1 MSDILHVVARKGLV
15 SFKRAGNEWRAN
27 APAFIGRPVS
37 AELAD
42 ARDGTLYAALQ
53 LGHFGV
59 KLHHSDD
66 AGASWSEIAAPASPT
81 VETPD
86 DNTPAVDMIW
96 TLVAGGADE
105 PGVLWAGRRQAV
117 CSRAAIAAP
126 PGP

>member
-27 APAFIGRPVS
+27 APAFIGQPVS
-37 AELAD
+37 AVLAD
-42 ARDGTLYAALQ
+42 ARDGTLYAALR

-59 KLHHSDD
+59 KLHRSDD
-66 AGASWSEIAAPASPT
+66 AGASWSEIAAPAFPT

-86 DNTPAVDMIW
+86 DNAPAVDMIW